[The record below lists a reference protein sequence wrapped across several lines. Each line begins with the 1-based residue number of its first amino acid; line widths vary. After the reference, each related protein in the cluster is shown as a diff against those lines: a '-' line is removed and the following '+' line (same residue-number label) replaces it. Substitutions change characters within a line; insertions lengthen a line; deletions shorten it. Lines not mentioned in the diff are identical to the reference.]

1 MSGKSSIR
9 VSRKDRIFYAI
20 VNFILLLVLL
30 AVVLPLMNVIS
41 SSVSDVKQVMQGKVF
56 LLPKHFS
63 LDGYKAVFQSDS
75 IITGYANTIF
85 YTVAGTA
92 LNVVVTLMCAY
103 PLSRKDLKVKTF
115 LCFSLPLQCFFP
127 EE

>member
-85 YTVAGTA
+85 YSQNRQAGG
-92 LNVVVTLMCAY
+92 
-103 PLSRKDLKVKTF
+103 
-115 LCFSLPLQCFFP
+115 CFPDGAFRPPVPPAF
-127 EE
+127 